1 MSGRGAALL
10 GIAVVLLT
18 GCAASGGGGAELRWL
33 EGAPPVYPPAAR
45 AEGIEG
51 VVLVEYRVDA
61 EGRVRAPR
69 VVRAEP
75 PGVFD
80 AAALDAVR
88 SWRYRPW
95 RRDGRPVPVEGVQS
109 TLRFRLGEVSDA
121 RLEELGTR

>member
-1 MSGRGAALL
+1 VSGRGAGLL
-10 GIAVVLLT
+10 LLAGCLLT
-18 GCAASGGGGAELRWL
+18 GCATTGGGTELRWL

-45 AEGIEG
+45 AQGVEG

-61 EGRVRAPR
+61 EGRVREPR

-80 AAALDAVR
+80 AAALEAVR

-95 RRDGRPVPVEGVQS
+95 RRDGRPVPLEGVQS

>member
-1 MSGRGAALL
+1 MSGRRAALP
-10 GIAVVLLT
+10 GIAAGLVLA
-18 GCAASGGGGAELRWL
+18 GCAATGDSTALRWL

-45 AEGIEG
+45 AEGVEG

-61 EGRVRAPR
+61 EGRVREPR
-69 VVRAEP
+69 VLRAEP

-80 AAALDAVR
+80 AAALEAVR